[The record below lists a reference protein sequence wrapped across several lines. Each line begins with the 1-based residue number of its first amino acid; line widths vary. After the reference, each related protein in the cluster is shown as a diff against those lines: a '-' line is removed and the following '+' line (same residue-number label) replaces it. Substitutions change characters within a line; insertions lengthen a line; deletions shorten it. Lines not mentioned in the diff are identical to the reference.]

1 MVTDKADRVRSG
13 GELAARV
20 GAILEATAPAT
31 RRAEVV
37 ADALADSG
45 HRTIPESPE
54 ELLFFATG
62 PLYERAQAA
71 WGSEIA
77 DAILLELAPVLD
89 RAWERDRREL
99 VGELTPSGK
108 PGSGVRLR
116 SEVLHLLD
124 SSSEGLRRACALDAE
139 RAEDADTVPAPAPEP
154 THPPEDEV
162 TRRRITVPYTSVAWS
177 KARNTP
183 RVLVLASDDEL
194 RARIAGALR
203 GQRYALATAAHREG
217 ARALYTRLEPDLV
230 VAERETLAPDYEP
243 LRPAVEA
250 LFGASRAA
258 KVVLVTEEPV
268 RDRFDSICAV
278 IRPDVSQD
286 ALVVAL
292 RSLLDS

>member
-1 MVTDKADRVRSG
+1 MVTDKADRVTSG

-37 ADALADSG
+37 AEALADSG

-71 WGSEIA
+71 WGSEVA

-116 SEVLHLLD
+116 SEMLHLLD
-124 SSSEGLRRACALDAE
+124 AAE
-139 RAEDADTVPAPAPEP
+139 RAEDADTLPAPAPAPSDGSDPEGSELSD
-154 THPPEDEV
+154 HPAEEAK
-162 TRRRITVPYTSVAWS
+162 RRITVPYTSVAWT

-183 RVLVLASDDEL
+183 RVLVLASDDAL
-194 RARIAGALR
+194 RARIASALR
-203 GQRYALATAAHREG
+203 GQRYALATAAHRDG
-217 ARALYTRLEPDLV
+217 ARALYARLEPDLV
-230 VAERETLAPDYEP
+230 VAELETLAPEFEP
-243 LRPAVEA
+243 LRLSVEA
-250 LFGASRAA
+250 LFGESRAA
-258 KVVLVTEEPV
+258 KVVLVTNEPV
-268 RDRFDSICAV
+268 RERFDPICAV
-278 IRPDVSQD
+278 IPPNVSQE

-292 RSLLDS
+292 RSLLDL